1 MTIEIFKK
9 LQKSTVTV
17 PHKCFS
23 DGDTIK
29 VLLHWLKQKCAKEN
43 YDVLKDVKLDKEDL
57 ELLNKPNLKEI
68 TSNWS
73 FDPTEFVD
81 PVE

>member
-1 MTIEIFKK
+1 MLLRWGYDKGFI
-9 LQKSTVTV
+9 
-17 PHKCFS
+17 
-23 DGDTIK
+23 
-29 VLLHWLKQKCAKEN
+29 VLAKIVSEKRAKEN

-68 TSNWS
+68 TSNWP